1 MLGTVSAHLIGRSV
15 RDTIQGSRRA
25 APPRR
30 SRCAI
35 RVRRTRRPGGGTAIT
50 SPARAL
56 RLSYAPA
63 RLAPTPVEMGLHTS
77 RGRMSP
83 GRGEHWRLR
92 SQGRLHPNRVG
103 TYVRARRVAPR
114 CRTRRPIGPE
124 RNRVDRGDVEP
135 CHGLRPGVARVR
147 PCYALDLTSRLKRM
161 GRLSTSVMAG
171 SPADPALVTLY
182 PRTLDVPDTQ
192 LLHPVRD
199 HRGSLSGTWDRIT
212 WAR

>member
-1 MLGTVSAHLIGRSV
+1 MPGPPHLTSGCPANASVRPTAAAMTPTCMRPASLGTYVLTRLEWRWNFRS
-15 RDTIQGSRRA
+15 SRR
-25 APPRR
+25 
-30 SRCAI
+30 
-35 RVRRTRRPGGGTAIT
+35 
-50 SPARAL
+50 
-56 RLSYAPA
+56 
-63 RLAPTPVEMGLHTS
+63 TP
-77 RGRMSP
+77 RGRGMHS
-83 GRGEHWRLR
+83 GDRA
-92 SQGRLHPNRVG
+92 SGRLHPNRVG

-161 GRLSTSVMAG
+161 GRRSTSVMAG